1 MFAPLRSPGRGGWE
15 DCFDPSIAHRT
26 EMPLTCGL
34 SARKSGG
41 VMVVRAADV
50 ALALADRAE
59 DVTDATDGGVD
70 DEG

>member
-1 MFAPLRSPGRGGWE
+1 
-15 DCFDPSIAHRT
+15 
-26 EMPLTCGL
+26 MPLTCGL

-59 DVTDATDGGVD
+59 DVTEATDGGVD